1 MSATEPASNQTC
13 ANCAQGTGAARA
25 ITIEDGQRTVTYVCD
40 RCEHQW
46 DITTDD
52 RPVSLRAT
60 SPMLRP

>member
-25 ITIEDGQRTVTYVCD
+25 ITIKDGQRTVTYVCD